1 VTGRS
6 AGTGGPAGLR
16 ASVAKRR
23 GLLTTESIAEAI
35 GRLLTAR
42 GQTLALA
49 ESCTGGLIGHL
60 ITEVPGSSA
69 YFLGSA
75 VTYAY
80 QAKEL
85 LLGVPHDTIV
95 TFGVVSEPVSQA
107 MASGVRRVLS
117 ADIGVAVTGIAG
129 PGGATPNKPVGLT
142 YVALSAPGYQVCRRF
157 VWPGDRSGN
166 KLSSAMAAL
175 ELLKEYLER

>member
-1 VTGRS
+1 L
-6 AGTGGPAGLR
+6 PLIEEDY
-16 ASVAKRR
+16 
-23 GLLTTESIAEAI
+23 LTTETNAETI

-85 LLGVPHDTIV
+85 LLGVPHETIV
-95 TFGVVSEPVSQA
+95 AYGVVSEQVSQT
-107 MASGVRRVLS
+107 MASGVRRVLG
-117 ADIGVAVTGIAG
+117 ADIGLAVTGIAG
-129 PGGATPNKPVGLT
+129 PGGATPFKPVGLT

-157 VWPGDRSGN
+157 VWSGDRGGN
-166 KLSSAMAAL
+166 KMSSALAAL
-175 ELLKEYLER
+175 ELLKEYLEG

>member
-1 VTGRS
+1 MR
-6 AGTGGPAGLR
+6 
-16 ASVAKRR
+16 
-23 GLLTTESIAEAI
+23 TESIAEAI

-60 ITEVPGSSA
+60 ITEVSGSSG

-95 TFGVVSEPVSQA
+95 TYGVVSEPVA
-107 MASGVRRVLS
+107 LTMASGVRRVLG

-142 YVALSAPGYQVCRRF
+142 YVALAAPGYQICRRF
-157 VWPGDRSGN
+157 VWSGDRSGN

-175 ELLKEYLER
+175 EMLKEYLEG

>member
-1 VTGRS
+1 
-6 AGTGGPAGLR
+6 LR
-16 ASVAKRR
+16 
-23 GLLTTESIAEAI
+23 TESIAETV

-85 LLGVPHDTIV
+85 LLGVSHETIA
-95 TFGVVSEPVSQA
+95 THGVVSEPVARA
-107 MASGVRRVLS
+107 MASGVRRVLG

-142 YVALSAPGYQVCRRF
+142 FVALSAPGYAICRRF
-157 VWPGDRSGN
+157 VWSGDRSGN
-166 KLSSAMAAL
+166 KLSSALAAL
-175 ELLKEYLER
+175 GMLREYLEG

>member
-1 VTGRS
+1 VAPARPGR
-6 AGTGGPAGLR
+6 GFLPLIEEDY
-16 ASVAKRR
+16 
-23 GLLTTESIAEAI
+23 LTSETIAETI

-85 LLGVPHDTIV
+85 LLGVPHETIV
-95 TFGVVSEPVSQA
+95 TYGVVSEPVSRA
-107 MASGVRRVLS
+107 MAGGVRRVLS
-117 ADIGVAVTGIAG
+117 ADIGLAVTGIAG
-129 PGGATPNKPVGLT
+129 PGGATPFKPVGLT
-142 YVALSAPGYQVCRRF
+142 YVALSAPGAEVCRRF
-157 VWPGDRSGN
+157 VWSGDRAAN
-166 KLSSAMAAL
+166 KLSSALAAL
-175 ELLKEYLER
+175 ELLKEYLEG